1 MFDPLYNDLPDDE
14 GLIFLKLE
22 RAYREAC
29 ERNAFEAKRNEPNGY
44 FPAEEYLQ
52 YMRQTTAAAAE
63 LQLDILKEF
72 RIPFAEDLTISAY
85 QEFRGQVDG
94 YRTKLQIRHARRVK
108 GYSVRF
114 DAKTKR
120 IVSHHLAQVRE
131 IIIKLEVDD
140 WKKESLLAC
149 LNNLQAEVDKD
160 RSGYEVLGAFIVESA
175 GVLGTAAE
183 KLEPIRKLIDSVAGL
198 MWGTKHAEQTQRL
211 PPPAERRQIPPP
223 KTQTPKEKR
232 PLGKRSDMDDEI
244 PF

>member
-1 MFDPLYNDLPDDE
+1 MLDPLYNDLPDDE

-22 RAYREAC
+22 SAYREAC
-29 ERNAFEAKRNEPNGY
+29 ERNTFEARRNEPNGY
-44 FPAEEYLQ
+44 FPADEYLQ
-52 YMRQTTAAAAE
+52 YMRQTAAAAAE
-63 LQLDILKEF
+63 LQLGILENF
-72 RIPFAEDLTISAY
+72 HIPSAEVLSISDY

-94 YRTKLQIRHARRVK
+94 YRTKIQIRHARRVK

-114 DAKTKR
+114 DTSKR

-140 WKKESLLAC
+140 WKKESLLTC
-149 LNNLQAEVDKD
+149 LNNLQTEVDKD

-175 GVLGTAAE
+175 GVLGAAAE

-223 KTQTPKEKR
+223 KTQPRKENR
-232 PLGKRSDMDDEI
+232 PLGKRGDMDDEI

>member
-1 MFDPLYNDLPDDE
+1 MLDPLYNDLPDDE

-22 RAYREAC
+22 SAYRQAC
-29 ERNAFEAKRNEPNGY
+29 ERDAFEAQRNEPNGY
-44 FPAEEYLQ
+44 FPAEQYLQ
-52 YMRQTTAAAAE
+52 YMRRTAAAAAE
-63 LQLDILKEF
+63 LQLGILQNF
-72 RIPFAEDLTISAY
+72 HIPFAEDLTTSVY
-85 QEFRGQVDG
+85 QDFRGQVDD
-94 YRTKLQIRHARRVK
+94 YRTKFQIRHARRVK

-140 WKKESLLAC
+140 WKKESLLTC
-149 LNNLQAEVDKD
+149 LSNLQAEVDKD

-211 PPPAERRQIPPP
+211 PPPGERRQIPPP
-223 KTQTPKEKR
+223 KTQTKETR
-232 PLGKRSDMDDEI
+232 PLRKRGDMDDEI

>member
-1 MFDPLYNDLPDDE
+1 
-14 GLIFLKLE
+14 
-22 RAYREAC
+22 
-29 ERNAFEAKRNEPNGY
+29 
-44 FPAEEYLQ
+44 
-52 YMRQTTAAAAE
+52 MRQTAAAAAE
-63 LQLDILKEF
+63 LQLDVLQNF
-72 RIPFAEDLTISAY
+72 RIPSADGLSTSDY
-85 QEFRGQVDG
+85 QEFRGQVDA
-94 YRTKLQIRHARRVK
+94 YRTKLQIRHARRAQ

-120 IVSHHLAQVRE
+120 IVNHHLAQVRE

-160 RSGYEVLGAFIVESA
+160 RSGYEVLGAFVIESA
-175 GVLGTAAE
+175 GVLGTAGG
-183 KLEPIRKLIDSVAGL
+183 KLEPIRKIIDSVAGL

-211 PPPAERRQIPPP
+211 PPPAQRRQIPPP
-223 KTQTPKEKR
+223 KAQTKEKR